1 MGSWSFASSQR
12 GLAASLLIGIGAL
25 GGASSCCSAVW
36 FAVACPTAEQ
46 GSRQNGPGGA
56 ALATCM
62 LFSAP
67 ERIPG
72 RPGRARPGRSPA
84 HSPGARRD
92 FGILALRICKFAVQR
107 VAAQIRQQHSPP
119 EGGGLPLQGIG
130 NTATAAFF
138 ACCSLRCRRQPAT
151 CHATMQRARRF
162 VTRCQG
168 RGLVGIAA
176 RLLLSAGMSSWV
188 VCSGLQWFAVVCS
201 GLGLG

>member
-92 FGILALRICKFAVQR
+92 FWHSGIAHLQVRSAASRSADPA
-107 VAAQIRQQHSPP
+107 AAQPTRGRRAPTAGHRQHSDRCIFC
-119 EGGGLPLQGIG
+119 LLLASMS
-130 NTATAAFF
+130 ATAGHMP
-138 ACCSLRCRRQPAT
+138 CHYAT
-151 CHATMQRARRF
+151 GKAICHALSRTG
-162 VTRCQG
+162 VG
-168 RGLVGIAA
+168 RDCCTLVVVCCHVELAA
-176 RLLLSAGMSSWV
+176 
-188 VCSGLQWFAVVCS
+188 CSGLQWFGA
-201 GLGLG
+201 GLN